1 MDFKI
6 LNDEFN
12 TFLENNDLGES
23 DIAIHCDTMEKAE
36 ILISLFYTQGREW
49 GPTAPLYIEK
59 ENRFATRW
67 SNNKEETCYRIN
79 ETNDK
84 TVVRGNKAFYERK
97 GVLIVEFTDIFA
109 SVKDS
114 LSEKPNNTD
123 NSDTAEVTQKKK
135 KKSLF
140 GFGKKEE
147 PVERVEPEVS
157 NQEQTFTDTE
167 TVSNTAPIPSSET
180 SFVEQERSEPEDISF
195 ENQEAENPACE
206 DNAVT
211 NEYRAEDYVEP
222 VELFSGNEDEELID
236 SEPDEI
242 ISREVEQYVQKEPI
256 ENTRLKIGIDLPIN
270 KPFIVKNIP
279 QLSGKIFKLD
289 ENLIRYERILD
300 DLWVQCDKEWELAY
314 IITHSESIMV
324 VGSA

>member
-23 DIAIHCDTMEKAE
+23 DIAIHCDSMEKAE

-84 TVVRGNKAFYERK
+84 MVVRGNKAFYERK

-114 LSEKPNNTD
+114 LSEMPNYTD
-123 NSDTAEVTQKKK
+123 NSDTEVTQKKK
-135 KKSLF
+135 KKGLF

-147 PVERVEPEVS
+147 PVERVEPEAS
-157 NQEQTFTDTE
+157 NQEQTFIDTE
-167 TVSNTAPIPSSET
+167 TVNDTAPISSSDT
-180 SFVEQERSEPEDISF
+180 SFVEQEKPEPEDISF
-195 ENQEAENPACE
+195 ENQEAENPAYE
-206 DNAVT
+206 DNTVT
-211 NEYRAEDYVEP
+211 NEYSAENFVEP
-222 VELFSGNEDEELID
+222 FSGNEDEELID

-242 ISREVEQYVQKEPI
+242 ISQEAEQYVQKEPI
-256 ENTRLKIGIDLPIN
+256 EDTHSRIGIDLPIN
-270 KPFIVKNIP
+270 KPFIVKSIP

-314 IITHSESIMV
+314 IITHPESVMV

>member
-97 GVLIVEFTDIFA
+97 GVLIVEFTDIFV

-114 LSEKPNNTD
+114 LSEMPNNTD
-123 NSDTAEVTQKKK
+123 NSDTAEVPQKKK

-157 NQEQTFTDTE
+157 NQEQTFIENED
-167 TVSNTAPIPSSET
+167 VNDTAPISSSE
-180 SFVEQERSEPEDISF
+180 FVEQEKSETEDTSF
-195 ENQEAENPACE
+195 ENQEAENPAYE
-206 DNAVT
+206 DNTVT
-211 NEYRAEDYVEP
+211 NEYSAENYVEP
-222 VELFSGNEDEELID
+222 VFENENEELID
-236 SEPDEI
+236 SEPDET
-242 ISREVEQYVQKEPI
+242 ISQETEQYVQKEPI
-256 ENTRLKIGIDLPIN
+256 EDTRSRIGIDLPIN

-314 IITHSESIMV
+314 IITHSESVMV